1 VSYATIAVQ
10 YLEQTRDLAFDPD
23 QESQDQEENDE
34 VDGDMKAA
42 GGSDQDDHADDDAD
56 DGDDAAEEDD
66 DDAAAGS
73 DDADAGDEPADRDTG
88 AAVQGSSS
96 LVSPVRP
103 DIGASARAT
112 ASAKAAAGAATGA
125 SVEAADDVK
134 LHHDIEVGDV
144 PAGSSIA
151 DAATDTAQQAVE
163 DSIDREA
170 LQAHVRAR
178 VAQMGKKQRAQR
190 TYGAAL
196 KASRNR
202 VKDKD
207 KAKVR
212 AEIRGNY

>member
-1 VSYATIAVQ
+1 MQ

-23 QESQDQEENDE
+23 QESQDEEENDE
-34 VDGDMKAA
+34 ADGDVKAA
-42 GGSDQDDHADDDAD
+42 GGSDQDDNADDDAD

-66 DDAAAGS
+66 DDAAAGSDDADAGS